1 LIASAKVVGCPA
13 RSRPGVIS
21 QSVRLARSSGAA
33 GASGTSATTP
43 SGFSALDTG
52 VSARLR
58 TRMPQTNTF
67 APPIAAT
74 HRQEPLGDDSG
85 HETER
90 ADLVVVIARSLRQP
104 RQCNR
109 TVVAT

>member
-1 LIASAKVVGCPA
+1 
-13 RSRPGVIS
+13 
-21 QSVRLARSSGAA
+21 
-33 GASGTSATTP
+33 
-43 SGFSALDTG
+43 
-52 VSARLR
+52 
-58 TRMPQTNTF
+58 MPQTNTF

-74 HRQEPLGDDSG
+74 DRQEPLGDDSG